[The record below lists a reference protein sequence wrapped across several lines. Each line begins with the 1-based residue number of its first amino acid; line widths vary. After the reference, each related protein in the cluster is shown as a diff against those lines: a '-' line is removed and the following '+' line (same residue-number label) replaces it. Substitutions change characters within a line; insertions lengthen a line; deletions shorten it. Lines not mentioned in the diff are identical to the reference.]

1 MVKAIAKTS
10 DSIRK
15 KHRALKTGK
24 MVEDAAL
31 ERHFRPIIEPLQ
43 KLVDNTT
50 DDTSSP
56 LIQTDEPMS
65 NADDTESETLSPQRE
80 EIFQFLQ
87 ILKYTCEAEEF
98 HS

>member
-1 MVKAIAKTS
+1 MATFTDDTDIQAREKMVKEIAKTS

-31 ERHFRPIIEPLQ
+31 ERHFRPIIGPLP

-56 LIQTDEPMS
+56 LI
-65 NADDTESETLSPQRE
+65 
-80 EIFQFLQ
+80 
-87 ILKYTCEAEEF
+87 
-98 HS
+98 